1 MDLSYLKG
9 VKAEKPEEQTN
20 LPDGDYKVLVEE
32 FQNWQTKTG
41 KDCLKVT
48 FKVTEGEH
56 KNRKIWY
63 YLNLPSGHAEDWEIQ
78 KIQKFIWFF
87 NPQCVD
93 ASEFFDVM
101 TYRNYLDKQ
110 FVVTLKTKGD
120 FQNCYIKCA
129 LDTVIEQKEQ
139 PVGFDPFA

>member
-9 VKAEKPEEQTN
+9 KKAEKPNEN

-32 FQNWQTKTG
+32 FQNWQTQSG

-48 FKVTEGEH
+48 FKVTEGEF

-63 YLNLPSGHAEDWEIQ
+63 YLNLPAGQAEDWEIN

-87 NPQCVD
+87 NPSCAD

-101 TYRNYLDKQ
+101 TYRNYLDRNFIVQ
-110 FVVTLKTKGD
+110 LKTKGD
-120 FQNCYIKCA
+120 YQNVYIKSA
-129 LDTVIEQKEQ
+129 LDTVEKQET
-139 PVGFDPFA
+139 PVEIDPFA